1 MLLNYDFLE
10 FENGKTEN
18 RTRDYSLTKDID
30 KELEAKRLAK
40 STRPKVKIKEGLSLR
55 ATLDAFG
62 EELSRLKREQN
73 KETIK
78 GSTIEATSLNSIVN
92 KIKSGLPFGTI
103 SAFRPFKD
111 AFIKDFTEKERE
123 LLIEAYKS
131 GYKASQLDKVA
142 KNWNDDPNPIDAS
155 YLADAFLREYRTIAL
170 KLSTALGKSFV
181 SKFLNPKSEAT
192 MKDFMSSKEF
202 VGRYRYT
209 QKDNMERTQQL
220 KKLLDSKRDFIGYI
234 QVIGYWKD
242 NLEDALI
249 PDNKFLNPKS
259 EATMKD
265 FMSSKEFVGRYRYT
279 QKDNMERTQQLK
291 KLLDSKRDFI
301 GYIQVIGYWKDNLED
316 ALLPDKETSF
326 FVFANEPSSTFDLA
340 SYLLLLARLFN
351 QAAICYCDNAKT
363 DKVELVSALPNDFG
377 DVWAKFTDITFTAP
391 LTQSITRLHNKVYTF
406 FERNPEKDNYGIAF
420 KDIVKTQIKATYMPY
435 NIEGFNIPCKAY
447 IERHIKTTIY
457 SSLGVERNYPGRTF
471 DMDKIQQYEQ
481 QAIKRLDLQR
491 CSKSK
496 SFKASYNHNIKVNNL
511 VKALRQ
517 GKKVSKTLIA
527 KVLANTIDTDAG
539 YCFISPTDLAT
550 QLNNISPRLSKSIVT
565 AIEQAE
571 GVRLT
576 YALIDKITYN
586 SLHNILSFIFDIDN
600 PLNDQDLEEFV
611 IEVPREALKNVKLP
625 QIKNVLTT
633 QIFEGAYHFK
643 S

>member
-10 FENGKTEN
+10 FVDEPHN
-18 RTRDYSLTKDID
+18 RSNSLTASID
-30 KELEAKRLAK
+30 KALADK
-40 STRPKVKIKEGLSLR
+40 KLARQNKPKVKIKDNLSLR

-73 KETIK
+73 TETIK

-103 SAFRPFKD
+103 SAFRPFKE
-111 AFIKDFTEKERE
+111 AFIKDFNEKERE
-123 LLIEAYKS
+123 LLTEAYKS
-131 GYKASQLDKVA
+131 GYKTSQLDKVA

-192 MKDFMSSKEF
+192 MKDLMSSKEF
-202 VGRYRYT
+202 VERYRYT
-209 QKDNMERTQQL
+209 QKDNMGRTQQL
-220 KKLLDSKRDFIGYI
+220 KRLLDSKRDFIGYI

-249 PDNKFLNPKS
+249 PD
-259 EATMKD
+259 
-265 FMSSKEFVGRYRYT
+265 
-279 QKDNMERTQQLK
+279 
-291 KLLDSKRDFI
+291 
-301 GYIQVIGYWKDNLED
+301 
-316 ALLPDKETSF
+316 KETSF
-326 FVFANEPSSTFDLA
+326 FVFVNEPSSTFYLRNH
-340 SYLLLLARLFN
+340 LLLWARQFN
-351 QAAICYCDNAKT
+351 QAAICYCQNSVYNNKDRYY
-363 DKVELVSALPNDFG
+363 VELVCAEPEKFG
-377 DVWAKFTDITFTAP
+377 KVWAKFTDITFSVP
-391 LTQSITRLHNKVYTF
+391 KELPHSLTRLKNQVYTF

-435 NIEGFNIPCKAY
+435 TIGNLTDTFENEIKGFIKRTQSRLRAYGYPKSFSIDEIENW
-447 IERHIKTTIY
+447 
-457 SSLGVERNYPGRTF
+457 
-471 DMDKIQQYEQ
+471 EQ
-481 QAIKRLDLQR
+481 QAIKTREQR
-491 CSKSK
+491 KCAMSKR
-496 SFKASYNHNIKVNNL
+496 FRQSYNHNIKVNNL
-511 VKALRQ
+511 VKAMRQ
-517 GKKVSKTLIA
+517 GKKVSRTLI
-527 KVLANTIDTDAG
+527 ANTIDTDAG

-550 QLNNISPRLSKSIVT
+550 QLDSISPRLSKSIVT

-571 GVRLT
+571 GFRLT

-600 PLNDQDLEEFV
+600 PLSDQAFERLV

-625 QIKNVLTT
+625 QIKNVLTS
-633 QIFEGAYHFK
+633 QIFEGAYHFRGNDYK
-643 S
+643 FKG

>member
-10 FENGKTEN
+10 FVDEPHN
-18 RTRDYSLTKDID
+18 RSTSLTASID
-30 KELEAKRLAK
+30 KALADK
-40 STRPKVKIKEGLSLR
+40 KLARQNKPRVKIKDNLSLR

-62 EELSRLKREQN
+62 EELSRLKNQ
-73 KETIK
+73 KETSSK
-78 GSTIEATSLNSIVN
+78 QNTTVKASTIESSNLNSIVN

-111 AFIKDFTEKERE
+111 AFYKDFTEKEQNAP
-123 LLIEAYKS
+123 IYAYKS
-131 GYKASQLDKVA
+131 GYKTSQLDKVA

-192 MKDFMSSKEF
+192 MKDLMSSKEF
-202 VGRYRYT
+202 VERYRYT

-220 KKLLDSKRDFIGYI
+220 KSLLDSKRNFIGYI

-249 PDNKFLNPKS
+249 PD
-259 EATMKD
+259 
-265 FMSSKEFVGRYRYT
+265 
-279 QKDNMERTQQLK
+279 
-291 KLLDSKRDFI
+291 
-301 GYIQVIGYWKDNLED
+301 
-316 ALLPDKETSF
+316 KETSF
-326 FVFANEPSSTFDLA
+326 FVFVNEPSSTFYLRNH
-340 SYLLLLARLFN
+340 LLLWARQFN

-363 DKVELVSALPNDFG
+363 DKVELASALPNDFG
-377 DVWAKFTDITFTAP
+377 VVWAKFTDITFSVP
-391 LTQSITRLHNKVYTF
+391 SKLPNSLTRLKNKVYTF
-406 FERNPEKDNYGIAF
+406 FEKKNMENYGVSFEELSTTKLKAMGMP
-420 KDIVKTQIKATYMPY
+420 KD
-435 NIEGFNIPCKAY
+435 IEGFNIPCKAY
-447 IERHIKTTIY
+447 IEHHIKTSIY
-457 SSLGVERNYPGRTF
+457 SNLGAERNYPGRTF
-471 DMDKIQQYEQ
+471 DMDKVQQYEL

-511 VKALRQ
+511 VKAMRQ

-527 KVLANTIDTDAG
+527 NVLANTIDTDAG
-539 YCFISPTDLAT
+539 YCFISDLAT
-550 QLNNISPRLSKSIVT
+550 QLDNISPRLSKSIVT

-571 GVRLT
+571 GIRLL

-586 SLHNILSFIFDIDN
+586 SLHNTLNFIFDIDN
-600 PLNDQDLEEFV
+600 PLSDQEFEELV

-625 QIKNVLTT
+625 QIKNVLTS
-633 QIFEGAYHFK
+633 QIFDGAYQFK

>member
-10 FENGKTEN
+10 MVDEPHN
-18 RTRDYSLTKDID
+18 RSNSLTASID
-30 KELEAKRLAK
+30 KALADRK
-40 STRPKVKIKEGLSLR
+40 LARQNKPKVRVKDNLSLR

-62 EELSRLKREQN
+62 EELSRLKREQ
-73 KETIK
+73 ETIK
-78 GSTIEATSLNSIVN
+78 ASTIESANLNSIVN

-181 SKFLNPKSEAT
+181 NKFLNPKSETT
-192 MKDFMSSKEF
+192 MKDFMSSDKF
-202 VGRYRYT
+202 VKKYRYT
-209 QKDNMERTQQL
+209 QKDNMKRTRQL
-220 KKLLDSKRDFIGYI
+220 KGLLDSKRHFLGYI

-242 NLEDALI
+242 NLED
-249 PDNKFLNPKS
+249 
-259 EATMKD
+259 T
-265 FMSSKEFVGRYRYT
+265 
-279 QKDNMERTQQLK
+279 
-291 KLLDSKRDFI
+291 
-301 GYIQVIGYWKDNLED
+301 
-316 ALLPDKETSF
+316 LLPDKETSF

-351 QAAICYCDNAKT
+351 QVAICYCDNAKT

-377 DVWAKFTDITFTAP
+377 DVWAKFTDITFTIP
-391 LTQSITRLHNKVYTF
+391 LTQSLTRLHNKVYTF
-406 FERNPEKDNYGIAF
+406 FDKQGKDNYGVF
-420 KDIVKTQIKATYMPY
+420 FDELSTTKIKAMS
-435 NIEGFNIPCKAY
+435 IPKIADEFY
-447 IERHIKTTIY
+447 RHLENRVKSFIRARQY
-457 SSLGVERNYPGRTF
+457 HGSPRTF
-471 DMDKIQQYEQ
+471 DVDDIEKYEL
-481 QAIKRLDLQR
+481 QAIKERENRKKVLNA
-491 CSKSK
+491 
-496 SFKASYNHNIKVNNL
+496 SFRQSYENALKLNKVVN
-511 VKALRQ
+511 AMRQ
-517 GKKVSKTLIA
+517 GKKVSRTLIA

-539 YCFISPTDLAT
+539 YCFISDLAT
-550 QLNNISPRLSKSIVT
+550 QLDSISPRLSKSIVT

-571 GVRLT
+571 GVRLN

-600 PLNDQDLEEFV
+600 PMSDEALNELV

-625 QIKNVLTT
+625 QIKNVLTS
-633 QIFEGAYHFK
+633 QIFDGAYQFK

>member
-18 RTRDYSLTKDID
+18 RTRDYSLTKAID

-40 STRPKVKIKEGLSLR
+40 RTRPRVEVKERLKSNLSLR

-73 KETIK
+73 TGTIK
-78 GSTIEATSLNSIVN
+78 GSTIEATSLGNILK

-111 AFIKDFTEKERE
+111 AFVKDFTEKEQE

-155 YLADAFLREYRTIAL
+155 YLADAFLKEYRTIAL

-181 SKFLNPKSEAT
+181 SKFLNPESEAT

-202 VGRYRYT
+202 VERYRYT

-220 KKLLDSKRDFIGYI
+220 KSLLDSKRDFIGYI

-242 NLEDALI
+242 NPKDNLI
-249 PDNKFLNPKS
+249 PD
-259 EATMKD
+259 
-265 FMSSKEFVGRYRYT
+265 KEV
-279 QKDNMERTQQLK
+279 
-291 KLLDSKRDFI
+291 
-301 GYIQVIGYWKDNLED
+301 
-316 ALLPDKETSF
+316 SF
-326 FVFANEPSSTFDLA
+326 FVFANEPSSTF
-340 SYLLLLARLFN
+340 YLRNHLLTWARQFN
-351 QAAICYCDNAKT
+351 QAAICYCQNSVYNNKDRYY
-363 DKVELVSALPNDFG
+363 VELVNATPKRFG
-377 DVWAKFTDITFTAP
+377 KVEAKLTDITFSVP
-391 LTQSITRLHNKVYTF
+391 KELPHSLTRLKNKVYTF
-406 FERNPEKDNYGIAF
+406 FERNPEKNNYGISF
-420 KDIVKTQIKATYMPY
+420 EDIVKTQIKATYMPY
-435 NIEGFNIPCKAY
+435 TIGNLTDTFENEIKGFIKRTQSRLRAYGYPKSFNVDEIENW
-447 IERHIKTTIY
+447 
-457 SSLGVERNYPGRTF
+457 
-471 DMDKIQQYEQ
+471 EQ
-481 QAIKRLDLQR
+481 QAIKTREQR
-491 CSKSK
+491 KCAMSKR
-496 SFKASYNHNIKVNNL
+496 FRQSYNHNIQVNNL
-511 VKALRQ
+511 VNAMLK
-517 GKKVSKTLIA
+517 GKKASRTLIA

-550 QLNNISPRLSKSIVT
+550 QLNNISPRVSKSIVT

-571 GVRLT
+571 GVRLN
-576 YALIDKITYN
+576 YALIDKVTYN
-586 SLHNILSFIFDIDN
+586 SLHNTLSFIFDIDN
-600 PLNDQDLEEFV
+600 PLSDQSFNQLV
-611 IEVPREALKNVKLP
+611 VEVPREALKNVKLP
-625 QIKNVLTT
+625 QIKNVLTA
-633 QIFEGAYHFK
+633 QIFDGAYQFK

>member
-10 FENGKTEN
+10 FVDEPRQRNT
-18 RTRDYSLTKDID
+18 SLTASID
-30 KELEAKRLAK
+30 KALADRK
-40 STRPKVKIKEGLSLR
+40 LARQNKPRVKIKEGLSLR

-78 GSTIEATSLNSIVN
+78 GSTIESANLNSIVN

-142 KNWNDDPNPIDAS
+142 KNWNDDLNPIDAS

-192 MKDFMSSKEF
+192 MKDLMSSKEF
-202 VGRYRYT
+202 VKRYRYT

-242 NLEDALI
+242 NLKDDLI
-249 PDNKFLNPKS
+249 
-259 EATMKD
+259 
-265 FMSSKEFVGRYRYT
+265 
-279 QKDNMERTQQLK
+279 
-291 KLLDSKRDFI
+291 
-301 GYIQVIGYWKDNLED
+301 
-316 ALLPDKETSF
+316 PDKETSF
-326 FVFANEPSSTFDLA
+326 FVFVNEPSSTFYLRNH
-340 SYLLLLARLFN
+340 LLLWARQFN

-377 DVWAKFTDITFTAP
+377 DVWAKFTDITFTIP
-391 LTQSITRLHNKVYTF
+391 LTQSLTRLHNKVYTF
-406 FERNPEKDNYGIAF
+406 FEKKNMENYGVSFEELSTTKLKAMRMP
-420 KDIVKTQIKATYMPY
+420 KD
-435 NIEGFNIPCKAY
+435 IEGFNIPCKAY
-447 IERHIKTTIY
+447 IEHHIKTSIY
-457 SSLGVERNYPGRTF
+457 SSLGGGRNYPGRTF
-471 DMDKIQQYEQ
+471 DMDKVQQYEL

-511 VKALRQ
+511 VNAMLQ
-517 GKKVSKTLIA
+517 GKKVSRTLIA
-527 KVLANTIDTDAG
+527 KALANTIDTDAG

-571 GVRLT
+571 GIRLT

-600 PLNDQDLEEFV
+600 PLSDQALNQLV

-625 QIKNVLTT
+625 QIKNVLSA
-633 QIFEGAYHFK
+633 QIFDGAYQFK